1 MIQRIRNEARNMM
14 ESHTPEAIQKRLVEG
29 PNHSYL
35 RDFVYGA
42 VDGSVT
48 TFAVVSA
55 VAGAELSAGIIV
67 ILGAANLIGDGFSM
81 AAGNYLATR
90 AEQAERR
97 RARRTEEAHIAEYPE
112 GEREEVRQIFAR
124 KGFSGQ
130 DLERV
135 VDVITSDK
143 KQWVDTMIREELGLT
158 TQGPSAARAAST
170 TFASFVLIGLLPLLP
185 FVWKSMGGAIA
196 RPFLLSALVTAAAF
210 FAVGAL
216 KGRFVAERWY
226 LSGLETLGVGG
237 SAASLAYAVGWLLKG
252 IAGGGAAP

>member
-1 MIQRIRNEARNMM
+1 MIHRIRNHEPGDMQA
-14 ESHTPEAIQKRLVEG
+14 SHTPEAIQKRLVEG

-48 TFAVVSA
+48 TFAVVSG
-55 VAGAELSAGIIV
+55 VAGADLPPGIIV
-67 ILGAANLIGDGFSM
+67 VLGAANLIGDGFSM

-124 KGFSGQ
+124 KGFTGA

-158 TQGPSAARAAST
+158 TQGPSAARAALA
-170 TFASFVLIGLLPLLP
+170 TFSSFLLIGLLPLLP
-185 FVWKSMGGAIA
+185 FIWEAAGGAMA
-196 RPFLLSALVTAAAF
+196 RPFLLSAVTTCAAF

-226 LSGLETLGVGG
+226 LSGVETLAVGG
-237 SAASLAYAVGWLLKG
+237 SAAGLAYAVGWLLKG
-252 IAGGGAAP
+252 LAGPS

>member
-1 MIQRIRNEARNMM
+1 MKNGDAQMRA
-14 ESHTPEAIQKRLVEG
+14 SHTPEAIRKRLVEG

-35 RDFVYGA
+35 RDFVYGG

-48 TFAVVSA
+48 TFAVVSG
-55 VAGAELSAGIIV
+55 VAGAGLSPGIILV
-67 ILGAANLIGDGFSM
+67 LGAANLIGDGFSM

-124 KGFSGQ
+124 KGFTGEV
-130 DLERV
+130 LEQV
-135 VDVITSDK
+135 VDVITSDR

-158 TQGPSAARAAST
+158 TQGPSAARAALA

-185 FVWKSMGGAIA
+185 FAWRAAGGSIA
-196 RPFLLSALVTAAAF
+196 RPFLLSVLVTGMAF
-210 FAVGAL
+210 FGVGAL
-216 KGRFVAERWY
+216 KGRFVAERRWY
-226 LSGLETLGVGG
+226 LSGLETLTVGG
-237 SAASLAYAVGWLLKG
+237 SAAGLAYAVGWVLKG
-252 IAGGGAAP
+252 LAGAT

>member
-1 MIQRIRNEARNMM
+1 MIQRIRNEVRDMM

-29 PNHSYL
+29 PSHSYL

-48 TFAVVSA
+48 TFAVVCG
-55 VAGAELSAGIIV
+55 VAGAGLSSGIIV
-67 ILGAANLIGDGFSM
+67 VLGAANLIGDGFSM

-97 RARRTEEAHIAEYPE
+97 RARRTEEEHIAKYPE

-124 KGFSGQ
+124 KGFSGA

-143 KQWVDTMIREELGLT
+143 RQWVDTMIREELGLT
-158 TQGPSAARAAST
+158 TQGPSPTRAAFT

-185 FVWKSMGGAIA
+185 FVWRSMGGTVSHA
-196 RPFLLSALVTAAAF
+196 FLLSTLVTAAAF

-237 SAASLAYAVGWLLKG
+237 SAAALAYAVGRLLKG
-252 IAGGGAAP
+252 LAEGGAVP